1 MSAKVLFG
9 FHAVTVRLKTAPESV
24 LEVHVDTTRRDA
36 RMRQFVERAAAAGAR
51 IVDSDGPRLDRLAG
65 TARHQG
71 VVARVTPLA
80 PKHSL
85 DDVLDA
91 VEAEGRGPALVLV
104 LDGVTDPHNL
114 GACLRVA
121 DGAGAHAVI
130 APRDHAVGLN
140 ATVAKVASGAAET
153 VPYLM
158 VTNLARTLGELK
170 ERGLAVVGTADDA
183 PRTLYEGVFT
193 GPTALVLG
201 AEGHGM
207 RQLTRKT
214 CDALVSIPMAGA
226 VESLN
231 VSVAAGVCL
240 FEARRQRLAAASAA
254 VAGSVAA
261 SLAGSP
267 PATAAAPASA

>member
-1 MSAKVLFG
+1 MKPGILYG

-24 LEVHVDTTRRDA
+24 EEVHVDATRRDA
-36 RMRQFVERAAAAGAR
+36 RMRQFVQRVQDSGVKL
-51 IVDSDGPRLDRLAG
+51 VDSDDARLARMSG
-65 TARHQG
+65 GPRHQG
-71 VVARVTPLA
+71 VVARVKPLA
-80 PKHSL
+80 ARHSL
-85 DDVLDA
+85 DDILDEIA
-91 VEAEGRGPALVLV
+91 AAGKGPPLVLV

-130 APRDHAVGLN
+130 APRDRAVGIN

-170 ERGLAVVGTADDA
+170 ERDIVVVGTSDDA
-183 PRTLYEGVFT
+183 EQTLYEQDLS
-193 GPTALVLG
+193 GPVALVLG
-201 AEGHGM
+201 AEGAGM

-214 CDALVSIPMAGA
+214 CDRLVRIPMAGA

-231 VSVAAGVCL
+231 VSVASAICL
-240 FEARRQRLAAASAA
+240 YEALRQRRAAAAK
-254 VAGSVAA
+254 G
-261 SLAGSP
+261 
-267 PATAAAPASA
+267 